1 MTSRAL
7 NWLLAAAVL
16 IPLSGRADD
25 PIDGASRVV
34 PAPAPPAPRA
44 APARPPAPPAAAGVP
59 AAPARTAEPPP
70 LAPVTSL
77 EVALPDASSIPSGGF
92 PGLGAVAPP
101 PDLAGPAVINLQP
114 GITAKIKISGRMPN
128 RIATPFTQPKVVDT
142 SGAQII
148 INDAD
153 VFVVPASATPFS
165 IFITDA
171 EPGKPVAALTLIPDS
186 SLDAQSVLLQIDRS
200 ANPYHAHTA
209 AQAEET
215 RETSAYESQI
225 VYLLRKVV
233 NGQQPKGFVEATLNV
248 PPFSIG
254 PVRGVPSKRWAG
266 TTMDI
271 YRYDLTNR
279 SNNWVELTEQ
289 SIYESGVKA
298 VAFFPRVRLAPGE
311 STYAFVVAAGRTDP
325 ATRR

>member
-1 MTSRAL
+1 MRPRTL
-7 NWLLAAAVL
+7 PWLLAVAVL
-16 IPLSGRADD
+16 AALPALAADD
-25 PIDGASRVV
+25 PIESASRVV
-34 PAPAPPAPRA
+34 TPGGLPALPPPPPRPAP
-44 APARPPAPPAAAGVP
+44 
-59 AAPARTAEPPP
+59 PPP

-77 EVALPDASSIPSGGF
+77 DVALPAASSIPAGGF
-92 PGLGAVAPP
+92 PGLGAHAPP
-101 PDLAGPAVINLQP
+101 PALAGPAVINLQP
-114 GITAKIKISGRMPN
+114 GITAKITISARMPN
-128 RIATPFTQPKVVDT
+128 RIATPFTKPKVVDT

-153 VFVVPASATPFS
+153 VFVVPAGPNPFS

-171 EPGKPVAALTLIPDS
+171 EPGKPVAALTLTPDPT
-186 SLDAQSVLLQIDRS
+186 LDAQSVLLQIDRS
-200 ANPYHAHTA
+200 ANPYHDHTA
-209 AQAEET
+209 AQADEP
-215 RETSAYESQI
+215 RETSAYESQM

-233 NGQQPKGFVEATLNV
+233 LGQQPKGFVEATLNI
-248 PPFSIG
+248 PPFTIG

-266 TTMDI
+266 TALDI

-311 STYAFVVAAGRTDP
+311 STHAFVVAAGRTDP
-325 ATRR
+325 AARR